1 MYEYDE
7 CKGTSKNS
15 CAGCLILFSVVLILI
30 SLCLSMCDD
39 SKSCITNKREAE
51 IASFVKGKKLEL
63 NKLAA
68 ASLNKDEFVC
78 YAKNISGALKP
89 ATSERRA
96 ALDAGAI
103 TVEQFKAN
111 IAMIY
116 DSIADKVF
124 LECVNEAK

>member
-15 CAGCLILFSVVLILI
+15 CAGCLIFFSVVLILI

-39 SKSCITNKREAE
+39 SKPRIENKREAE
-51 IASFVKGKKLEL
+51 IAGFVQGKKLEL

-68 ASLNKDEFVC
+68 ASLTKDEFVC
-78 YAKNISGALKP
+78 YARAINGALKP